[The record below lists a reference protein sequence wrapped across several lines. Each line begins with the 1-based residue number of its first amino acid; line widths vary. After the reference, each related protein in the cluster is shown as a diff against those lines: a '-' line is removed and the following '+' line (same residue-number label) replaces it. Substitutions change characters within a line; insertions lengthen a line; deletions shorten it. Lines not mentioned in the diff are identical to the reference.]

1 MRLTLAAV
9 LLGVMLAGSAG
20 AAEPGIDV
28 GGHAEH
34 TLHLTAADLKTLPQV
49 SADVSFETG
58 HGQQSGHYTGALLWD
73 VVQKAGIADTPG
85 SNAKHHLQHAVL
97 VTGRD
102 GYEVAVAIG
111 EIDPDF
117 ENKTILLVDDGAE
130 KGIRLIVP
138 GDKKG
143 GRAVR
148 DVVRIEIE

>member
-1 MRLTLAAV
+1 VRLALAAA
-9 LLGVMLAGSAG
+9 LLGLVLAGGAG
-20 AAEPGIDV
+20 AADPGIDV

-34 TLHLTAADLKTLPQV
+34 ALHLTASDLKALPQA

-73 VVQKAGIADTPG
+73 VVQKAGIADAPG
-85 SNAKHHLQHAVL
+85 AKAKHHLQHAVL

-117 ENKTILLVDDGAE
+117 ENKTVLLVDDGAE
-130 KGIRLIVP
+130 QGIRLIVP

>member
-1 MRLTLAAV
+1 MRLALAAA
-9 LLGVMLAGSAG
+9 LFGLAGSAY
-20 AAEPGIDV
+20 AAEPAVDV
-28 GGHAEH
+28 NGHAEH
-34 TLHLTAADLKTLPQV
+34 VLHLTAADLKALPQV

-58 HGQQSGHYTGALLWD
+58 HGQESAHYTGALLWD
-73 VVQKAGIADTPG
+73 IVGKAGITDEPG
-85 SNAKHHLQHAVL
+85 AKAKHHLQHALL

-102 GYEVAVAIG
+102 GYAVAVAIG

-117 ENKTILLVDDGAE
+117 ENKTVLLVDEGAE
-130 KGIRLIVP
+130 KGLRLVVP

>member
-1 MRLTLAAV
+1 
-9 LLGVMLAGSAG
+9 
-20 AAEPGIDV
+20 
-28 GGHAEH
+28 
-34 TLHLTAADLKTLPQV
+34 
-49 SADVSFETG
+49 
-58 HGQQSGHYTGALLWD
+58 
-73 VVQKAGIADTPG
+73 
-85 SNAKHHLQHAVL
+85 VL

-102 GYEVAVAIG
+102 GYAVAVAIG

-130 KGIRLIVP
+130 KGLRLIVP

>member
-1 MRLTLAAV
+1 MRLALAAA
-9 LLGVMLAGSAG
+9 LFGLAGSAY
-20 AAEPGIDV
+20 AAEPAVDV
-28 GGHAEH
+28 NGHAEH
-34 TLHLTAADLKTLPQV
+34 ALHLTAADLKALPQA

-58 HGQQSGHYTGALLWD
+58 HGQESAHYTGALLWD
-73 VVQKAGIADTPG
+73 IVGKAGITDEPG
-85 SNAKHHLQHAVL
+85 AKAKHHLQHALL

-102 GYEVAVAIG
+102 GYAVAVAIG

-117 ENKTILLVDDGAE
+117 ENKTVLLVDDGAE
-130 KGIRLIVP
+130 KGLRLVVP

>member
-1 MRLTLAAV
+1 MRLALAAA
-9 LLGVMLAGSAG
+9 LFGLAGGAY
-20 AAEPGIDV
+20 AAEPAVDV
-28 GGHAEH
+28 NGHAEH
-34 TLHLTAADLKTLPQV
+34 ALHLTAADLKALPQA

-58 HGQQSGHYTGALLWD
+58 HGQQSAHYTGALLWD
-73 VVQKAGIADTPG
+73 VVEKAGVADEPG
-85 SNAKHHLQHAVL
+85 AKAKHHLQHAVL

-102 GYEVAVAIG
+102 GYAVAVAIG

-130 KGIRLIVP
+130 KGFRLIVP

>member
-1 MRLTLAAV
+1 MRLALAAA
-9 LLGVMLAGSAG
+9 LLVLAGSAA
-20 AAEPGIDV
+20 AAEPAIDV
-28 GGHAEH
+28 DGHAEH
-34 TLHLTAADLKTLPQV
+34 TLHLTAADLKALPQV

-58 HGQQSGHYTGALLWD
+58 HGQQSAHYTGALLWD
-73 VVQKAGIADTPG
+73 VVEKAGIADEPG
-85 SNAKHHLQHAVL
+85 TKAKHHLQHAVL

-102 GYEVAVAIG
+102 GYAAAIAIG

-130 KGIRLIVP
+130 KGLRLIVP

>member
-1 MRLTLAAV
+1 MRLALAAA
-9 LLGVMLAGSAG
+9 LFGLAGSAY
-20 AAEPGIDV
+20 AAEPAVDV
-28 GGHAEH
+28 NGHAEH
-34 TLHLTAADLKTLPQV
+34 ALHLTAADLKALPQV

-58 HGQQSGHYTGALLWD
+58 HGQESAHYTGALLWD
-73 VVQKAGIADTPG
+73 IVGKAGITDEPG
-85 SNAKHHLQHAVL
+85 AKAKHHLQHALL

-102 GYEVAVAIG
+102 GYAVAVAIG

-117 ENKTILLVDDGAE
+117 ENKTVLLIDEGAE
-130 KGIRLIVP
+130 KGLRLVVP

>member
-1 MRLTLAAV
+1 MRLALAAA
-9 LLGVMLAGSAG
+9 LLALAGSAY
-20 AAEPGIDV
+20 AAEPAVDV
-28 GGHAEH
+28 NGHAEH
-34 TLHLTAADLKTLPQV
+34 VLHLTAADLKALPQV

-58 HGQQSGHYTGALLWD
+58 HGQESAHYTGALLWD
-73 VVQKAGIADTPG
+73 IVGKAGITDEPG
-85 SNAKHHLQHAVL
+85 AKAKHHLQHALL

-102 GYEVAVAIG
+102 GYAVAVAIG

-117 ENKTILLVDDGAE
+117 ENKTVLLVDDGAE
-130 KGIRLIVP
+130 KGLRLVVP

>member
-1 MRLTLAAV
+1 MRSLLAAA
-9 LLGVMLAGSAG
+9 LFGLALAGTAG
-20 AAEPGIDV
+20 AAEPGVDV

-34 TLHLTAADLKTLPQV
+34 TLHLGAADLKALPQA
-49 SADVSFETG
+49 SADFSFETG
-58 HGQQSGHYTGALLWD
+58 HGQQSDHYTGALLWD
-73 VVQKAGIADTPG
+73 VVQKAGITDEPG
-85 SNAKHHLQHAVL
+85 AKAKHHLQHAVI

-102 GYEVAVAIG
+102 GYAVAVAIG

-148 DVVRIEIE
+148 DVVKIEIE

>member
-1 MRLTLAAV
+1 MRLALAAA
-9 LLGVMLAGSAG
+9 LLVLAGSAV
-20 AAEPGIDV
+20 AAEPAVDV
-28 GGHAEH
+28 NGHAEH
-34 TLHLTAADLKTLPQV
+34 TLHLTVADLKALPQV

-58 HGQQSGHYTGALLWD
+58 HGQQSAHYTGALLWD
-73 VVQKAGIADTPG
+73 VIEKAGITDEPG
-85 SNAKHHLQHAVL
+85 TKAKHHLQHAVL

-102 GYEVAVAIG
+102 GYAVAVAIG

-130 KGIRLIVP
+130 KGLRLIVP

>member
-1 MRLTLAAV
+1 MRLALAAA
-9 LLGVMLAGSAG
+9 LFGLAGSAY
-20 AAEPGIDV
+20 AAEPAVDV
-28 GGHAEH
+28 NGHAEH
-34 TLHLTAADLKTLPQV
+34 VLHLTAADLKALPQV

-58 HGQQSGHYTGALLWD
+58 HGQESAHYTGALLWD
-73 VVQKAGIADTPG
+73 IVGKAGITDEPG
-85 SNAKHHLQHAVL
+85 AKAKHHLQHALL

-102 GYEVAVAIG
+102 GYAVAVAIG

-117 ENKTILLVDDGAE
+117 ENKTVLLVDDGAE
-130 KGIRLIVP
+130 KGLRLVVP

>member
-1 MRLTLAAV
+1 LPAAAALFLLAGAAV
-9 LLGVMLAGSAG
+9 
-20 AAEPGIDV
+20 AAEPGIEI

-34 TLHLTAADLKTLPQV
+34 PSHLTAADLKALPQV
-49 SADVSFETG
+49 ATDVSFETG
-58 HGQQSGHYTGALLWD
+58 HGQQSGHYSGALLWD
-73 VVQKAGIADTPG
+73 VVDKAGITDAPG
-85 SNAKHHLQHAVL
+85 ANAKHHLQHAVL

-102 GYEVAVAIG
+102 GYQVAVSVG

-117 ENKTILLVDDGAE
+117 ENKTILLVDEGGE

-148 DVVRIEIE
+148 DVVKIEIE